1 MRTMTERER
10 DIVMRLG
17 HPVYTVKYLEE
28 WLNREDNVV
37 VNPVA
42 ALSIMGAK
50 GFYAAVQA
58 IDIQHL
64 MH

>member
-1 MRTMTERER
+1 MTERER

-17 HPVYTVKYLEE
+17 HPVYTVDYLEE
-28 WLNREDNVV
+28 WLNREDNVII
-37 VNPVA
+37 NPVV
-42 ALSIMGAK
+42 ALSIMGAQ

>member
-1 MRTMTERER
+1 MTERER

-17 HPVYTVKYLEE
+17 HPVYTVDYLEE
-28 WLNREDNVV
+28 WLNRKDNVD

-42 ALSIMGAK
+42 ALLHMGAN

-58 IDIQHL
+58 INIQHL